1 MEREREPGTVVE
13 VGYAQGWDLT
23 ARAPWRPLSAEEARE
38 RDAAGLP
45 YVAEYRIP
53 GREAPVE
60 VRLVSW
66 PDHHVG
72 LWVYDEH
79 GRRTHEADYRL
90 LDGDRL
96 LTRITRIWRYAG
108 PDTAEFD
115 EEAPQVTYTL
125 HPDTRGI
132 VSHAPRGSKGS
143 RRETLAD
150 VPDGEKW
157 RDRPAFEDW
166 PVISAQVQGLAEPV
180 TLRAAATVA
189 GRDAETD
196 TDTAVDTEPAG
207 LWRAPRPGTAGPVD
221 ALFRPGTRMAT
232 SAYPDMTV
240 VEPRRLGTLNV
251 PSGLLAIDCPH
262 HAKGP
267 RLTVAVPPGEHVLE
281 EAQVAFGYHC
291 MYDDRWVD
299 TTEPTAVRLR
309 VSEEPAVSWEMAL
322 APEDDVRLLQNG
334 HAYGFGTDGATGAF
348 ADAVAWGPLQESVDR
363 AMDHNDPDDAEDFT
377 GSMFLLRTREPESG
391 AELVAFAVC
400 SDGYHPA
407 WVGRSAEGD
416 VVGVVVVVDEMPALA
431 DAS

>member
-1 MEREREPGTVVE
+1 MGREPGTVVE

-23 ARAPWRPLSAEEARE
+23 ARAPWRPISAEEARE

-72 LWVYDEH
+72 LWVYDEQ
-79 GRRTHEADYRL
+79 GRRTHQADYRL

-96 LTRITRIWRYAG
+96 LTRITRIWRYGG
-108 PDTAEFD
+108 PEVAEFD
-115 EEAPQVTYTL
+115 AEAPRVTYTL

-132 VSHAPRGSKGS
+132 VSHEPRGSKGS
-143 RRETLAD
+143 RRDTLAD
-150 VPDGEKW
+150 VPDEEKW

-166 PVISAQVQGLAEPV
+166 PVISAQVEGLAEPV

-189 GRDAETD
+189 DRDAEG
-196 TDTAVDTEPAG
+196 APAG
-207 LWRAPRPGTAGPVD
+207 LWRAPRPGTAGPMD
-221 ALFRPGTRMAT
+221 ALFRPGTRMT
-232 SAYPDMTV
+232 TPQHPDMTV
-240 VEPRRLGTLNV
+240 VRPRRMGTLNV
-251 PSGLLAIDCPH
+251 PSGLLAIDCPLD
-262 HAKGP
+262 ARGP

-281 EAQVAFGYHC
+281 EGQIAFGYHC

-322 APEDDVRLLQNG
+322 APEDDVRLLEDG
-334 HAYGFGTDGATGAF
+334 HVYGFGTDGATGAF
-348 ADAVAWGPLQESVDR
+348 ADAGAWVPLQERVHQVVDHT
-363 AMDHNDPDDAEDFT
+363 DQDGEDFT

-400 SDGYHPA
+400 SDGCHPV
-407 WVGRSAEGD
+407 WVGRSADGD
-416 VVGVVVVVDEMPALA
+416 VVGVVVVVDEMPDLA